1 MSGNGRVRE
10 RFVTARQNFG
20 PRAMLIFVP
29 LATFY
34 FENNKLRTV
43 LRNNMIQLDENF
55 LRVHPDLAALYREVQ
70 NKKTALKNLKIRKAI
85 LKKQLKST
93 QRELEQRLASLEKFQ
108 MSGAKAAKPVRRRR
122 TRASS

>member
-1 MSGNGRVRE
+1 
-10 RFVTARQNFG
+10 
-20 PRAMLIFVP
+20 
-29 LATFY
+29 
-34 FENNKLRTV
+34 
-43 LRNNMIQLDENF
+43 MIQLDENF